1 MSQSLFSVLH
11 RRYGPPES
19 QLSRREVLRAA
30 LAASAGLLIS
40 GCRTAAPGGRGS
52 AGRVIVIGAGFAG
65 LACAHELLAAGYQV
79 TVVEARR
86 RVGGRV
92 LSFNDSSG
100 TGFIP
105 GRNVEGGAELIGL
118 NHPTWQ
124 AYAERFKLPLLD
136 VSESEAPPPI
146 FLQGRMLNDEEGA
159 RLYEE
164 MDAALAAF
172 TADAADIDA
181 EQPWRS
187 PKAEHWDFTTPAG
200 RLGAVEATPLAKYAT
215 TVQLAADN
223 AVPADRQ
230 SYLGL
235 LAAIK
240 GGGLERYWTH
250 SETHRC
256 RGGNQSLAFALA
268 AAVGDGNILLGT
280 PVAAI
285 DVTAHIARVT
295 FADGRVLEADE
306 VVLAIPPS
314 LWDGIMFTPD
324 LPRALRPQ
332 MGLAM
337 KYLTQ
342 VRSRFWEGEGRSPD
356 AFSDGPLSMT
366 WESTDGQGGDGGVGL
381 TGFTGGPACARF
393 LEDRAATGPRE
404 LERLYPAFKDQ
415 LVQDRVMAWPR
426 DPWTRAGYSFP
437 APGQVMA
444 HGPTLHDGLG
454 RLHFAGEHACYQ
466 FCGYMEGALYSGA
479 SLAKRLAARDGVLAR

>member
-1 MSQSLFSVLH
+1 MSQSLYSVLH
-11 RRYGPPES
+11 RRYGPVET
-19 QLSRREVLRAA
+19 QLSRRAVLRAA
-30 LAASAGLLIS
+30 LAASAGLLMS
-40 GCRTAAPGGRGS
+40 GCETGGPARRRN

-65 LACAHELLAAGYQV
+65 LACAHELRSAGFQV

-92 LSFNDSSG
+92 LSFNDANG
-100 TGFIP
+100 TSFIP

-124 AYAERFKLPLLD
+124 AYAKQFKLPLLD

-146 FLQGRMLNDEEGA
+146 HLQGRTLNDEEGA

-164 MDAALAAF
+164 MEAPIQAF
-172 TADAADIDA
+172 TADAAQIDA
-181 EQPWRS
+181 DRPWLS
-187 PKAEHWDFTTPAG
+187 PEAQEWDRMSPAE
-200 RLGAVEATPLAKYAT
+200 RLESVAATDLAKYAT
-215 TVQLAADN
+215 IVQLSADN

-235 LAAIK
+235 LASIK

-268 AAVGDGNILLGT
+268 TSIRDENIILGM

-285 DVTAHIARVT
+285 SVDSHLAMVTLG
-295 FADGRVLEADE
+295 DGRLLEADE
-306 VVLAIPPS
+306 VVLAVPPS
-314 LWDGIMFTPD
+314 LWGGIMISPE
-324 LPRALRPQ
+324 LPASLTPQ

-342 VRSRFWEGEGRSPD
+342 VRSRFWEAQGRSPD
-356 AFSDGPLSMT
+356 AFSDGPVAMT
-366 WESTDGQGGDGGVGL
+366 WESTDGQEGDGAVGL
-381 TGFTGGPACARF
+381 TGFTGGPACVRF
-393 LEDRAATGPRE
+393 LEARAATGQDE
-404 LERLYPAFKDQ
+404 LERLYPGFKDQ
-415 LVQDRVMAWPR
+415 FVQERVMAWPR

-437 APGQVMA
+437 APGQVTA

-454 RLHFAGEHACYQ
+454 RLHFAGEHTCYQ
-466 FCGYMEGALYSGA
+466 FCGYMEGALHSGA
-479 SLAKRLAARDGVLAR
+479 RVARQIAARANAIG